1 MRNYILTGCLTLL
14 LLKSYAQAN
23 DTAEIWVGPETCR
36 KEVIK
41 IVKKYSM
48 LLDSVCNNRFS
59 KKFNDSLNID
69 LNVPMN
75 FPGYDGGYQA
85 YLMDQEDE
93 KILSIINRFLK
104 IDRITSSSK
113 WSSGN
118 GPVHYDFKYNRT
130 IKKPDGTVQTILGVV
145 SWQGD

>member
-1 MRNYILTGCLTLL
+1 MRNFIITGYLMLL
-14 LLKSYAQAN
+14 LLKSYAQTN
-23 DTAEIWVGPETCR
+23 DTIEVRVGPEICR

-41 IVKKYSM
+41 IVEKYSV
-48 LLDSVCNNRFS
+48 LLDSLRNIRFS
-59 KKFNDSLNID
+59 KKLNDSLNI
-69 LNVPMN
+69 NSNAPMN
-75 FPGYDGGYQA
+75 YPGYDGGYEA
-85 YLMDQEDE
+85 YLMDMEDQ
-93 KILSIINRFLK
+93 KIICIINRFLK

-118 GPVHYDFKYNRT
+118 GPVHYEFKYSRT